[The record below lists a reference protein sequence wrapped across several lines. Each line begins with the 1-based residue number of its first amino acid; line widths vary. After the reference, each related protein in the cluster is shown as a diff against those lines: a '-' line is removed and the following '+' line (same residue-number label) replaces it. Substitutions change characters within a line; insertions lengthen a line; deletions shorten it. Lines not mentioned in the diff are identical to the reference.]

1 MFRGVQNISMDAKG
15 RFAVPQRQRARL
27 LEDYDGQLVMTIN
40 TASPCL
46 VIYPMPH
53 WEKLEAHVEAL
64 PSLDPQIKRFQ
75 RKLLGYA
82 VDLELDTNGRV
93 LVPPALREYARLE
106 KELVLVGQGNK
117 LELWAQPLWQAEM
130 EAELDGETP
139 SELRSVPG
147 L

>member
-1 MFRGVQNISMDAKG
+1 MDAKG
-15 RFAVPQRQRARL
+15 RFAVPQRQRTRL
-27 LEDYDGQLVMTIN
+27 LEDYDGQLVMTVN

-106 KELVLVGQGNK
+106 EELVLVGQGSK
-117 LELWAQPLWQAEM
+117 LELWAQPLWQEEM
-130 EAELDGETP
+130 DTELEGEAP
-139 SELRSVPG
+139 SELRGVPG

>member
-1 MFRGVQNISMDAKG
+1 MDAKG

-27 LEDYDGQLVMTIN
+27 LEDYDGQLVMTVN

-46 VIYPMPH
+46 VIYPMPQ
-53 WEKLEAHVEAL
+53 WEKLETHVEAL

-106 KELVLVGQGNK
+106 KELVLVGQGSK
-117 LELWAQPLWQAEM
+117 LELWAQPLWQEEM
-130 EAELDGETP
+130 ETELEGEAP